1 MYTIRYIN
9 NNIVTR
15 VKHLVFIALKI
26 ANNVGDKLATKSIGQ
41 IWKRGKNG
49 RTRKINNMKRN
60 EGIRWKVFLSVKYWP
75 MKKAEICKTLNH
87 LYIFGIKNKRVYKQV

>member
-41 IWKRGKNG
+41 
-49 RTRKINNMKRN
+49 T
-60 EGIRWKVFLSVKYWP
+60 
-75 MKKAEICKTLNH
+75 
-87 LYIFGIKNKRVYKQV
+87 KNKEIFVQK

>member
-1 MYTIRYIN
+1 MDEKRNHKITTIQFLCR
-9 NNIVTR
+9 
-15 VKHLVFIALKI
+15 K
-26 ANNVGDKLATKSIGQ
+26 ATKSIGQ

-87 LYIFGIKNKRVYKQV
+87 FFIRGIKNKRV